1 VKAVFS
7 IRNKIKKLNL
17 HPFTSFIPFTSSP
30 RENNRDM
37 SNKIREVFDRIAGQT
52 VEDQTIP
59 DDIPLLELADQ
70 VVRGKIKL
78 SSQQMRM
85 LIEMLPFVAPKLSAV
100 GFVRDADTFASRL
113 ERCLQRSEK
122 VKREPMRLIE
132 DLRGRDPRE

>member
-1 VKAVFS
+1 
-7 IRNKIKKLNL
+7 
-17 HPFTSFIPFTSSP
+17 
-30 RENNRDM
+30 M
-37 SNKIREVFDRIAGQT
+37 SNKIREVFDRIADQAV
-52 VEDQTIP
+52 VEDQSIP
-59 DDIPLLELADQ
+59 DDVPSLELADQ
-70 VVRGKIKL
+70 VVRGKVKL

-113 ERCLQRSEK
+113 ERCINRSEK

>member
-1 VKAVFS
+1 MKMNEFPKMEYKA
-7 IRNKIKKLNL
+7 N
-17 HPFTSFIPFTSSP
+17 
-30 RENNRDM
+30 
-37 SNKIREVFDRIAGQT
+37 
-52 VEDQTIP
+52 EDQTVP

-70 VVRGKIKL
+70 VVRGKVKL
-78 SSQQMRM
+78 SAQQFRM
-85 LIEMLPFVAPKLSAV
+85 LVEILPYVTPKLSAV